1 MNGRLLMILAV
12 AAAAAA
18 CDSPEASRT
27 RGGGAGADV
36 GNRPAGD
43 VEMHEGSNQFWQT
56 PERIPVE
63 GPPLEPARHAQQRGR
78 P

>member
-1 MNGRLLMILAV
+1 MTLRLLLV
-12 AAAAAA
+12 LLPLAAAA

-36 GNRPAGD
+36 GNRPAGG
-43 VEMHEGSNQFWQT
+43 VQMHGGSNQFWRT

-63 GPPLEPARHAQQRGR
+63 GPSLEPARQAQQLSQ
-78 P
+78 